1 MKHDFLCPKCQGYL
15 NVGERVIFTIKKKDW
30 PGGILL
36 LSPKLGEYIYEKHP
50 SHSIEPGEKLEF
62 HCPICQYDLTV
73 DGADN
78 FAKVLMKEG
87 DNDMFYVVF
96 SKKEG
101 EKCTYKISESKIEE
115 TYGEDAGRNIDML
128 SASFFR

>member
-1 MKHDFLCPKCQGYL
+1 MNHDFLCPKCKGYL
-15 NVGERVIFTIKKKDW
+15 NVGERVIFTIKKKNW
-30 PGGILL
+30 AGGILL

-50 SHSIEPGEKLEF
+50 TEKIEPGEKLEF

-73 DGADN
+73 KGADN

-87 DNDMFYVVF
+87 ENKMFYVVF

-101 EKCTYKISESKIEE
+101 EKCTYKISETKIEK
-115 TYGEDAGRNIDML
+115 TFGEDAGRNIDVL